1 MLGTVVYETGGVS
14 IANGL
19 VRLLGS
25 GAGRSLQRTH
35 EELGLPFDGSY
46 PDILLV
52 ADDMFGGLFALNG
65 GRFGRDGQGQLFHLA
80 ADDIAW
86 LPLNVAYTAFV
97 SWCLTGDLNRFYEPF
112 SHLQAYEMQPR
123 PAFDAVYSF
132 YPFLWTNE
140 GKNTSPT
147 TRVID
152 AGQNL
157 RFRIDLCGFATH

>member
-1 MLGTVVYETGGVS
+1 
-14 IANGL
+14 
-19 VRLLGS
+19 
-25 GAGRSLQRTH
+25 
-35 EELGLPFDGSY
+35 
-46 PDILLV
+46 
-52 ADDMFGGLFALNG
+52 
-65 GRFGRDGQGQLFHLA
+65 
-80 ADDIAW
+80 
-86 LPLNVAYTAFV
+86 
-97 SWCLTGDLNRFYEPF
+97 
-112 SHLQAYEMQPR
+112 MQPR